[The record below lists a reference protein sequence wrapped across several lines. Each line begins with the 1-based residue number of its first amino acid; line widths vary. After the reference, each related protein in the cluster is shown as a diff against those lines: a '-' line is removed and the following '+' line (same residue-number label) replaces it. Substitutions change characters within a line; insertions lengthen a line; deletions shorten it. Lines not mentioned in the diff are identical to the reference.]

1 LIFLVT
7 AAAAAE
13 MVVSVD
19 CVSQV
24 MEKKLERL
32 GSEVNAHEGNLR
44 FLKSEIN
51 AIEEACVDLASKLLM
66 CSTPQSRF
74 G

>member
-1 LIFLVT
+1 
-7 AAAAAE
+7 
-13 MVVSVD
+13 
-19 CVSQV
+19 

-66 CSTPQSRF
+66 CSAPQSRF